1 LDDSYWR
8 NAFHE
13 DAPDLSYYLTS
24 FRAGVLNGRVD
35 LLNWFDDAK
44 YFVKEEFL
52 PPIVWRLIQIA
63 AEHPQSDFVET
74 LSYFL
79 RKSRCSKLLTGQV
92 KKYSEE
98 ELGQIT
104 ADIEKLVAE
113 LVKSGDDDLAQN
125 YLAFLGEI
133 GASRE

>member
-1 LDDSYWR
+1 
-8 NAFHE
+8 
-13 DAPDLSYYLTS
+13 
-24 FRAGVLNGRVD
+24 
-35 LLNWFDDAK
+35 
-44 YFVKEEFL
+44 
-52 PPIVWRLIQIA
+52 
-63 AEHPQSDFVET
+63 
-74 LSYFL
+74 
-79 RKSRCSKLLTGQV
+79 V